1 MKKIVFAAIVC
12 ALVTSCKSNEGV
24 GEFTVQAEV
33 KNIDNQQ
40 VYLEQLFFNEN
51 APQVID
57 TANVVNGKFS
67 INGKAAEQG
76 LYRLRFEKQQMGYI
90 FINDNPK
97 IKFTADANIKTIE
110 GANFDSKANKAFQ
123 SFLAAFNAKQLAI
136 NGIGTAM
143 DSLSK
148 IKNGD
153 SAFIAKRTQYETEIE
168 AAKTF
173 VIQAID
179 TIDNPVVCMFAL
191 GYSRGI
197 ESKRLEAVVPKLEKR
212 FPTHQGIKGII
223 AEYNNMVAE
232 ASKPKPTPQNGGEP
246 QYNLNSIAVGT
257 QAPSISM
264 ADTTGKMISLASFEG
279 KYLLLDFWASWC
291 MPCRGENP
299 NVVANYNTYKAKNF
313 TVLGVSLDDDATAW
327 KKAIV
332 KDKLSFTQISEL
344 KGWRCTAAQTYGFDA
359 IPFNVLIDPT
369 GKIIAK
375 DLRGEILGAKL
386 AEVLK

>member
-1 MKKIVFAAIVC
+1 MKKILFAAIVC
-12 ALVTSCKSNEGV
+12 AIITSCKSNEGV
-24 GEFTVQAEV
+24 GEFTVQADV
-33 KNIDNQQ
+33 KNIENQQ

-51 APQVID
+51 APEVID
-57 TANVVNGKFS
+57 TANVVNGKFTV
-67 INGKAAEQG
+67 NGKAAEQG

-110 GANFDSKANKAFQ
+110 GANFDSKGNKAFQ
-123 SFLAAFNAKQLAI
+123 SFLATFNAKQLAI

-173 VIQAID
+173 VIQAVD

-191 GYSRGI
+191 GYTRGI
-197 ESKRLEAVVPKLEKR
+197 EPKRLETVVPKLEKR
-212 FPTHQGIKGII
+212 FPNHQGIKGII
-223 AEYNNMVAE
+223 TQYNNMIAE
-232 ASKPKPTPQNGGEP
+232 ANKPKPTPQNAGEP

-257 QAPSISM
+257 QAPEISM
-264 ADTTGKMISLASFEG
+264 ADTTGKIVSLASFTG
-279 KYLLLDFWASWC
+279 KYVLLDFWASWC

-299 NVVANYNTYKAKNF
+299 NVVANYNKYKAKNF
-313 TVLGVSLDDDATAW
+313 TVLGVSLDEDAIAW

-375 DLRGEILGAKL
+375 DLRGEALGEKL